1 MELGSLWTQ
10 LATRQTLFW
19 IATGALALGAAFLT
33 AALVILVRRAGHAA
47 RRRRRLEPSISPAA
61 AALGPSGEAS
71 LAATL
76 KLAPPTAPMEQ
87 PSLALLLRRLQAA
100 GDRLEE
106 IAGDLEAAAR
116 EPEELVLKEGA
127 ADVEYVFRATGS

>member
-47 RRRRRLEPSISPAA
+47 RRRRLEPAISPAA
-61 AALGPSGEAS
+61 AALGPRGEAS
-71 LAATL
+71 LAATF

-100 GDRLEE
+100 GDHLEE